1 MVFFYG
7 EIKRK
12 QGVKNF
18 DEMPVMLSVNQAAD
32 VLGIMY
38 DIINMKKDVET
49 WSLANINLSE
59 N

>member
-38 DIINMKKDVET
+38 DIINTKKDIET